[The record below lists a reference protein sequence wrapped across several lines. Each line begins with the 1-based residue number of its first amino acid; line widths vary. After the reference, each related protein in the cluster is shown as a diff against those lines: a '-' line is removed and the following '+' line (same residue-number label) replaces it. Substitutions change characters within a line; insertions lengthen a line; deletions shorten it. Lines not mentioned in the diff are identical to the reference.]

1 MLLLSW
7 VDGEESRRK
16 IKVAIRPLSPT
27 NAAPVTSNVE
37 DIRASVQG
45 LSLSPTAVVSNFG
58 HRLLVGVVKLLRP
71 LTNNVTDV

>member
-1 MLLLSW
+1 MCGFWSW

-45 LSLSPTAVVSNFG
+45 LSLSPTAVVSSIADRAWG
-58 HRLLVGVVKLLRP
+58 KGLVSHP
-71 LTNNVTDV
+71 QQW